1 MISHLHPTP
10 TPRATE
16 TTTETERL
24 RRELTQAAME
34 VERARDI
41 VALVEEYVA
50 QVDTSDEWEMPR
62 AWAERFRL
70 ALIPFVPL
78 SGEMDDDE
86 TTQPHPLKEAT
97 R

>member
-1 MISHLHPTP
+1 MISHLHPT
-10 TPRATE
+10 TTAKTAE
-16 TTTETERL
+16 TTTEVERL
-24 RRELTQAAME
+24 RRELTQATME

-41 VALVEEYVA
+41 VALAEEYVA

-70 ALIPFVPL
+70 ALVPFVPL

-86 TTQPHPLKEAT
+86 TTQPYPLKEAT